1 MNTMKIAN
9 VLIGLLLLVAACKTE
24 KETPNGFK
32 FTVVESGD
40 GVLAKPSEIMVF
52 DFVMKDSKDSVWQ
65 STYTDEMPG
74 YLMIADTA
82 AIKTEDGMMQMFRM
96 LAKGDS
102 VHVTM
107 PVVNFF
113 RDLVRA
119 PLPMGIDS
127 ALNISYL

>member
-1 MNTMKIAN
+1 MNFWQINFNTFQLLYLKSCLNNRIMNKSAYAF
-9 VLIGLLLLVAACKTE
+9 IGLVTLLTACGKTE

-65 STYTDEMPG
+65 STYTEEMPG

-82 AIKTEDGMMQMFRM
+82 AIKRTC
-96 LAKGDS
+96 L
-102 VHVTM
+102 
-107 PVVNFF
+107 P
-113 RDLVRA
+113 LVFTCKA
-119 PLPMGIDS
+119 QIVP
-127 ALNISYL
+127 AQ